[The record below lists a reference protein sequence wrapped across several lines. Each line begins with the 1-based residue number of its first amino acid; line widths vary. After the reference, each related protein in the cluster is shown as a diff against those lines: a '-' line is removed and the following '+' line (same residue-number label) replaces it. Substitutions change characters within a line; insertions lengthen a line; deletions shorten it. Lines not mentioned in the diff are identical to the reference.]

1 MKAYTHLLIVVGSLF
16 LIIAC
21 SERFVD
27 AEPRSD
33 GVVTEITAYINDS
46 TKTKTG
52 ILDNDSGG
60 KTVVWKSGNAI
71 SLFFNNGDSGGSK
84 FTTENNGTIATFTGT
99 ISVVS
104 GDLSGSGGSASFWAL
119 YPYYSASSCDGSS
132 ITTILPYAQ
141 AAYAGDLSDDLLVTI
156 GRSPNP
162 AIYFRNVCSVIE
174 FTLSQEN
181 ITQICFTG
189 RYGEKI
195 AGEFQ
200 ASFDNN
206 NKVVSTPTVNGVETI
221 IISPAESLTFSTGV
235 KYYFV
240 LLPGTFSHGY
250 KLTFTRA
257 DGYEASY
264 TSSAA
269 ITLNPGL
276 FYTMN
281 NKDNGLSFYAPSF
294 ATPSPVDLGLSVKW
308 ASFNLGAS
316 SPVETGYYYAW
327 GELSPKAIYRVENYR
342 WCNGSTTS
350 LTKYNNNSSIG
361 LVDNLNT
368 LEPVDD
374 VAHKMLGGRWRFPTY
389 NEFLELVRNC
399 TWEWVLLNGAEGY
412 QITSPTTGN
421 SIFLPTTGWKNGL
434 VSEWS
439 ESYCIHWTS
448 KVENQT
454 AWANGCTNDQ
464 YYGNA
469 WMPIVRYYGV
479 PVRPVYE

>member
-1 MKAYTHLLIVVGSLF
+1 
-16 LIIAC
+16 
-21 SERFVD
+21 
-27 AEPRSD
+27 
-33 GVVTEITAYINDS
+33 
-46 TKTKTG
+46 
-52 ILDNDSGG
+52 
-60 KTVVWKSGNAI
+60 
-71 SLFFNNGDSGGSK
+71 
-84 FTTENNGTIATFTGT
+84 
-99 ISVVS
+99 
-104 GDLSGSGGSASFWAL
+104 
-119 YPYYSASSCDGSS
+119 
-132 ITTILPYAQ
+132 
-141 AAYAGDLSDDLLVTI
+141 
-156 GRSPNP
+156 
-162 AIYFRNVCSVIE
+162 
-174 FTLSQEN
+174 
-181 ITQICFTG
+181 
-189 RYGEKI
+189 
-195 AGEFQ
+195 
-200 ASFDNN
+200 
-206 NKVVSTPTVNGVETI
+206 
-221 IISPAESLTFSTGV
+221 
-235 KYYFV
+235 
-240 LLPGTFSHGY
+240 
-250 KLTFTRA
+250 
-257 DGYEASY
+257 
-264 TSSAA
+264 
-269 ITLNPGL
+269 
-276 FYTMN
+276 MN